1 MEKNK
6 KNREGVMY
14 STNPDFEFEYENEK
28 MDTLAN
34 NQQNLKVCI
43 DKHRAGK
50 IAVII
55 KDFVGTADDLKALG
69 KILKAKCGVG
79 GSAKNGEI
87 IIQGDLRDKIMG
99 NQCGMCKGEAESF
112 EQNFEKT
119 TQKQLTSTNSVGRIT
134 NNAKSGPLTIKST
147 HPTVNQ

>member
-6 KNREGVMY
+6 KKIKGVIY
-14 STNPDFEFEYENEK
+14 STNPDFEFEYEIEK

-55 KDFVGTADDLKALG
+55 KDFIGNTEDLKALG
-69 KILKAKCGVG
+69 KILKAKCGAG

-87 IIQGDLRDKIMG
+87 IIQGDLRDKVIDMLAKEG
-99 NQCGMCKGEAESF
+99 YNYKR
-112 EQNFEKT
+112 
-119 TQKQLTSTNSVGRIT
+119 VG
-134 NNAKSGPLTIKST
+134 G
-147 HPTVNQ
+147 

>member
-6 KNREGVMY
+6 KNRKGVMY

-55 KDFVGTADDLKALG
+55 KGFVGTSDDLKALG

-87 IIQGDLRDKIMG
+87 IIQGDLRDQIMDILAKEG
-99 NQCGMCKGEAESF
+99 YNYKR
-112 EQNFEKT
+112 
-119 TQKQLTSTNSVGRIT
+119 VG
-134 NNAKSGPLTIKST
+134 G
-147 HPTVNQ
+147 